1 MMEVVV
7 QKRYVP
13 IHHDFITALR
23 VTIDKA
29 KAEGTEPDRA
39 PVVAAFLAQ
48 YRGQPSRSQLFKW
61 AQAFMGPERSF
72 PSRKGKPNPN
82 QARHQA
88 GARGETFT
96 KVETPAAAPGPI
108 TDDQERTG
116 TPPDARGIIPF
127 DFKGH
132 QVRTVVCDGEPLFV
146 AFDVATLLGYAN
158 QRDAVATHCKA
169 ARKVDLNT
177 VADRDGIRGNP
188 NVTVI
193 PERDVY
199 RLVMRSHLPAAEEFE
214 EWVVGTVLPSI
225 RKNGGYIAG
234 QERLATGEESRE
246 EFLARAQLVA
256 AAALHDAEEARR
268 LAEERAITAQHQAH
282 QLQEQVTAKDRVI
295 QEQAPKVATLHAIAA
310 DIDHVSYTE
319 AWHILE
325 FNKRDDLRDFLIRHK
340 WAHPLGGG
348 NGKLVPN
355 ADARRAGWVTD
366 KTALVGIKRS
376 DGTLHFPVSLRIT
389 KAGLVRAHVLKA
401 HDDALR
407 GVRAKRASD
416 HDGADDQGSLPV

>member
-1 MMEVVV
+1 MQVVI

-13 IHHDFITALR
+13 IHQDFITALR

-29 KAEGTEPDRA
+29 KAAGVEPDRA
-39 PVVAAFLAQ
+39 PVVAAFIAQ
-48 YRGQPSRSQLFKW
+48 YRGKPSRSQLFKW

-72 PSRKGKPNPN
+72 PSRQGKKNPN

-88 GARGETFT
+88 GAKGEPFT
-96 KVETPAAAPGPI
+96 KVETPAGAPGPV
-108 TDDQERTG
+108 TDGQERTG
-116 TPPDARGIIPF
+116 TPPDAAGILPF
-127 DFKGH
+127 DFKGR
-132 QVRTVVCDGEPLFV
+132 QVRIVVRDGEPLFV
-146 AFDVATLLGYAN
+146 AFDVASLLGYAN

-177 VADRDGIRGNP
+177 VADRGGIRGNP

-199 RLVMRSHLPAAEEFE
+199 RLVLRSHLPAAEEFE
-214 EWVVGTVLPSI
+214 DWVVGTVLPSI

-234 QERLATGEESRE
+234 QEGLATGEMTPAE
-246 EFLARAQLVA
+246 LMARALVTA
-256 AAALHDAEEARR
+256 NATIADAEMARR
-268 LAEERAITAQHQAH
+268 LAEERATTALHQAH
-282 QLQEQVTAKDRVI
+282 QLQGQVAEKDRVI
-295 QEQAPKVATLHAIAA
+295 QEQAPKIATLHAIAA

-325 FNKRDDLRDFLIRHK
+325 FPRRDDLRDFLIRHK

-355 ADARRAGWVTD
+355 ADARRAMD
-366 KTALVGIKRS
+366 ELDRQA
-376 DGTLHFPVSLRIT
+376 
-389 KAGLVRAHVLKA
+389 
-401 HDDALR
+401 
-407 GVRAKRASD
+407 
-416 HDGADDQGSLPV
+416 